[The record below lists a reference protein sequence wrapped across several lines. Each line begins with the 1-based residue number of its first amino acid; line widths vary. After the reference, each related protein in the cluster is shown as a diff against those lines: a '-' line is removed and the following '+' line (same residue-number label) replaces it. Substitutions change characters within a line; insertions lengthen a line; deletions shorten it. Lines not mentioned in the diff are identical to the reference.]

1 MNKNFSVNLLSKL
14 ITSSTFLLLFFI
26 FFLVIFRLHV
36 SFINVQVV
44 LFAALIDVLIVS
56 IALGCFIFLSKISI
70 INLFN
75 AFEKIMIILVFIL
88 FGYIFSFSF
97 PALIDRSLSF
107 YILEK
112 LEEAPLGIKYDR
124 FDDLFIRDFSR
135 KYHMIDVRLTEQLNS
150 GTIYI
155 KDNCVLLTEKGKNIA
170 DFSKFF
176 RKYLLPKS
184 HRYLFNGKYE
194 NVEGVNNDMLINKYG
209 CLVK

>member
-1 MNKNFSVNLLSKL
+1 MNKNFSANILNKL
-14 ITSSTFLLLFFI
+14 IMSFTFLLLFFI
-26 FFLVIFRLHV
+26 FFLVLFKLHI
-36 SFINVQVV
+36 SFIDIQVV
-44 LFAALIDVLIVS
+44 LYASLIDVLIAS
-56 IALGCFIFLSKISI
+56 ITLSCFIFLTKFSI

-75 AFEKIMIILVFIL
+75 TFEKIMIILVFIL

-112 LEEAPLGIKYDR
+112 LDETPLGIKYDR

-150 GTIYI
+150 GTISI
-155 KDNCVLLTEKGKNIA
+155 KDDCVSLTDKGKIVA
-170 DFSKFF
+170 GFSRFF
-176 RKYLLPKS
+176 RKYLLPQD
-184 HRYLFNGKYE
+184 HRYLFNGMYE
-194 NVEGVNNDMLINKYG
+194 NVEGVNNEMLIKKYG